1 MRVKTK
7 ITGFE
12 EISIGLRHIAEKV
25 QDGARKKMH
34 RGADKIVKEARLN
47 APFDTGALEKSIHK
61 EISYETR
68 GRLRITIVAGGEV
81 DGVDVDAY
89 VVMIH
94 ENYNNMRPG
103 KGTLAKM
110 AANPGRLIGYHFLTR
125 AYDDQGNKLQKAMI
139 GMVSLLGN
147 VKVGT
152 SLPSLDVDTGE
163 EE

>member
-1 MRVKTK
+1 MRVRSK

-12 EISIGLRHIAEKV
+12 EISIGLRHIADKV
-25 QDGARKKMH
+25 KDGARKQMH
-34 RGADKIVKEARLN
+34 RSADKIVKEAQLN

-94 ENYNNMRPG
+94 EHYDEMRPG
-103 KGTLAKM
+103 EGTRLKM
-110 AANPGRLIGYHFLTR
+110 QANPGRLIGDHFLTR
-125 AYDDQGNKLQKAMI
+125 AYDAQENKLQKAMI

-152 SLPSLDVDTGE
+152 SLPNIDVETGE
-163 EE
+163 E